1 MLSSIANSSPE
12 ITAATTKQ
20 QTTKNLL
27 QRYNARYNSPTHT
40 SVKQHQQKQKGQR
53 DVNSNPSLNKMQDY
67 PNCNVQ
73 RPWSIGNGNC
83 QNTYGY
89 NTAECGFDGGDCEE
103 FNAKYPNC
111 PAPFSSWIGDGFC
124 QNYFNHNTAECG
136 FDGGDCDCI
145 VPYPPKIGDGNCDG
159 GSYNTAEC
167 EFDGGDCEEFN
178 KYPDCTVSSPQL
190 FGDGNCDGGN
200 YNTAECGF
208 DGGDCEEFNAK
219 YPNCDVAFPY
229 LIGDGNGDCNG
240 GSYNYN
246 TAECGFDGGD
256 CDFFNKYPNCD
267 YAFSSLIGDGICN
280 YGFYNTVECGFDGG
294 DCEDFNVKYPNC
306 SAYSPSLVGD
316 GNCDN
321 YGNYNTAECGFD
333 GGDCDC
339 NIPYPYLIG
348 DGNCDGDYNTSE
360 CGFDGGDC
368 ENFNW
373 WLVVGGVAGAILFI
387 AIGSVIWKRK
397 RNTTST
403 MQQEIAGGGGGVQ
416 AGNAR
421 IQGNNQ
427 SIADNGAPSPSAPT
441 QNETREQKQHNRRF
455 KILTS
460 ILQKEDFASS
470 SSSSRHGR
478 LWLIYIT
485 TSA

>member
-1 MLSSIANSSPE
+1 
-12 ITAATTKQ
+12 
-20 QTTKNLL
+20 
-27 QRYNARYNSPTHT
+27 
-40 SVKQHQQKQKGQR
+40 
-53 DVNSNPSLNKMQDY
+53 
-67 PNCNVQ
+67 
-73 RPWSIGNGNC
+73 
-83 QNTYGY
+83 
-89 NTAECGFDGGDCEE
+89 
-103 FNAKYPNC
+103 
-111 PAPFSSWIGDGFC
+111 
-124 QNYFNHNTAECG
+124 
-136 FDGGDCDCI
+136 
-145 VPYPPKIGDGNCDG
+145 
-159 GSYNTAEC
+159 
-167 EFDGGDCEEFN
+167 
-178 KYPDCTVSSPQL
+178 
-190 FGDGNCDGGN
+190 
-200 YNTAECGF
+200 
-208 DGGDCEEFNAK
+208 
-219 YPNCDVAFPY
+219 

-306 SAYSPSLVGD
+306 SAYP
-316 GNCDN
+316 
-321 YGNYNTAECGFD
+321 E
-333 GGDCDC
+333 
-339 NIPYPYLIG
+339 LIG
-348 DGNCDGDYNTSE
+348 DGNCDGGNYNTAE

-460 ILQKEDFASS
+460 ILQKVRFCQQQ
-470 SSSSRHGR
+470 
-478 LWLIYIT
+478 
-485 TSA
+485 

>member
-1 MLSSIANSSPE
+1 VLSSIANSSPE

-208 DGGDCEEFNAK
+208 DGGDCQDFNAK
-219 YPNCDVAFPY
+219 YPNCTVSSPQ
-229 LIGDGNGDCNG
+229 LIGDGNC
-240 GSYNYN
+240 
-246 TAECGFDGGD
+246 DG
-256 CDFFNKYPNCD
+256 
-267 YAFSSLIGDGICN
+267 
-280 YGFYNTVECGFDGG
+280 
-294 DCEDFNVKYPNC
+294 
-306 SAYSPSLVGD
+306 
-316 GNCDN
+316 
-321 YGNYNTAECGFD
+321 GNYNTAECGFD
-333 GGDCDC
+333 EGDSCRA
-339 NIPYPYLIG
+339 
-348 DGNCDGDYNTSE
+348 SV
-360 CGFDGGDC
+360 
-368 ENFNW
+368 W
-373 WLVVGGVAGAILFI
+373 SVVGGVAGAFLFI
-387 AIGSVIWKRK
+387 AIGIVIWKRK
-397 RNTTST
+397 RKRNTST

-416 AGNAR
+416 GGNVR
-421 IQGNNQ
+421 IQGNYQ

-441 QNETREQKQHNRRF
+441 QNGTMQETAAGGGVQGGNARIQGNYQSIADNGTPSPSAPIQIETREQKQHNRRF

-460 ILQKEDFASS
+460 ILQKVRFCQ
-470 SSSSRHGR
+470 
-478 LWLIYIT
+478 
-485 TSA
+485 